1 MGLTPAAQ
9 MPAQAA
15 RQVTAR
21 EAGALRAPPRPAAS
35 PALSRRL
42 CGCGAPSAMLCGSCM
57 SCDSTSLAPQ
67 RRPAAPHPP
76 LPAHPAPGLAL
87 RDRLPLG
94 RAMTAA
100 PGPALG
106 QARLHPAGP
115 AQVVRL
121 PLQTRLRVAAPGDA
135 AEQEAE
141 AIGERI
147 AGLTELAAPLPRPA
161 APLIQGRGAAATE
174 TPADVAAELRQGASG
189 APLPGSV
196 RGAMEAR
203 FGADFSAV
211 RVHTNAR
218 AATLS
223 ARLGARAF
231 TLGRDVY
238 FARDEFRPHTA
249 QGRALIAHELTHTIQ
264 QSAAPQRAAA
274 AAAAPPAAAAPRVV
288 MRAPA
293 AVQRF
298 GVSDALDKFA
308 GYANAIPG
316 FRMLTIVL
324 GVNPISMAPV
334 DRSAANILRA
344 IVEFIPGGALIVQA
358 LNNSGVFEKAGAWIS
373 DQLATLG
380 LAGSAIKQAVDAFL
394 ASLTWSDIFDLG
406 GVWERAKRIFT
417 EPIDRLIN
425 FAKGLL
431 DGILKLVKD
440 AILKPLAQLASQ
452 TRAWDLLIAVLG
464 RNPITG
470 EVVPRT
476 AETLIGGFLKLIG
489 KEDVWQNMQKA
500 NAIPRAWA
508 WFQGAMS
515 AVVAFVSAI
524 PDKFIAAL
532 TSLTIADVVLVAG
545 AFAKIAGVFGDF
557 VGRFIDWAGTALWDL
572 AQIIIESV
580 SPGAL
585 AYIKKTGAALKSIL
599 LNPLPF
605 VSNLVRAA
613 RLGFQNFADHFGT
626 HLKAGLI
633 DWLTGSLPGVYIPKA
648 FELPEIVKFVLS
660 VLGISWGNV
669 RAKLVRAVGET
680 AVKAMEAGFDV
691 VVTLVRDGPA
701 AAWDKIKEQ
710 LTNLKD
716 MVIGG
721 ITDFIIDMVVQKA
734 IPKLVA
740 MFIPG
745 AGFISAILSIYDT
758 VMVFVNKLSQIAAAV
773 TAFIDSIVAIAGG
786 DIGGA
791 AAKVEGVLARL
802 LSLAI
807 NFLAGFAGLGRI
819 ADKVLGVIKKIQS
832 VIDKA
837 LDKLVDWI
845 AGAARKLGRFI
856 AQAGLPQDPQAR
868 LDAAAGAAAAATR
881 TLAGRAVT
889 RPLLAPILAGIKLR
903 YGLTSIEPF
912 EQDGNWWVRLAINP
926 VRTANLGL
934 LSATAADLGTIKA
947 AFGTRLFTRAE
958 LAGQLHV
965 SDSTA
970 LSRINDL
977 KASGVLFVLASAPT
991 DLGTQYS
998 FDSGKA
1004 GQRETNPNN
1013 RAKYGYSN
1021 PNKRSSVGLQILTKG
1036 LRADSPPPILATDAS
1051 YHEGKARYDS
1061 WRGRRNFGFPV
1072 AILGHKDPGASG
1084 HWNTKGHQ
1092 QTRDDNQA
1100 WNRNPDNYAGPE
1112 HEDESSASGGSAERY
1127 RVPSKAAGSHSSWW

>member
-1 MGLTPAAQ
+1 
-9 MPAQAA
+9 
-15 RQVTAR
+15 
-21 EAGALRAPPRPAAS
+21 
-35 PALSRRL
+35 
-42 CGCGAPSAMLCGSCM
+42 M

-76 LPAHPAPGLAL
+76 LPSHPAPGLAV

-115 AQVVRL
+115 APVVRL

-147 AGLTELAAPLPRPA
+147 AGLTEPAAPLPRPA

-238 FARDEFRPHTA
+238 FARDEFRPHTP

-274 AAAAPPAAAAPRVV
+274 PAAAPPAAAAPRVV

-380 LAGSAIKQAVDAFL
+380 LAGSAIRQAVDAFL

-452 TRAWDLLIAVLG
+452 TRAWDLLIAMLG

-532 TSLTIADVVLVAG
+532 KSLTIADVVLVAG

-605 VSNLVRAA
+605 VGNLVRAA

-845 AGAARKLGRFI
+845 VGAAKRLFAKAFGKDKKDNRTPEQQQKALSDAVAEADRMLEDDQTPADQVRKQLGAIKTKYALTSLTLNSAPGQDGEETDQVEAKINPSKTGPPVKKLKPHPSKDYVTIQGGKYMLKSQYQNKTFTRDMCYGKSFRQGVI
-856 AQAGLPQDPQAR
+856 DWRDGLLSKPRNVGGLRHPQDSNRYWYNGQYYLNDGNTRAS
-868 LDAAAGAAAAATR
+868 LDHTHMVVEHWNETGRMSAQDQRKDWFNAVGNLAIVPLTLNSAAGAE
-881 TLAGRAVT
+881 
-889 RPLLAPILAGIKLR
+889 AGI
-903 YGLTSIEPF
+903 
-912 EQDGNWWVRLAINP
+912 
-926 VRTANLGL
+926 
-934 LSATAADLGTIKA
+934 
-947 AFGTRLFTRAE
+947 
-958 LAGQLHV
+958 
-965 SDSTA
+965 
-970 LSRINDL
+970 
-977 KASGVLFVLASAPT
+977 
-991 DLGTQYS
+991 
-998 FDSGKA
+998 
-1004 GQRETNPNN
+1004 
-1013 RAKYGYSN
+1013 
-1021 PNKRSSVGLQILTKG
+1021 
-1036 LRADSPPPILATDAS
+1036 
-1051 YHEGKARYDS
+1051 
-1061 WRGRRNFGFPV
+1061 
-1072 AILGHKDPGASG
+1072 
-1084 HWNTKGHQ
+1084 
-1092 QTRDDNQA
+1092 
-1100 WNRNPDNYAGPE
+1100 NYN
-1112 HEDESSASGGSAERY
+1112 Y
-1127 RVPSKAAGSHSSWW
+1127 RVTVNFRYP